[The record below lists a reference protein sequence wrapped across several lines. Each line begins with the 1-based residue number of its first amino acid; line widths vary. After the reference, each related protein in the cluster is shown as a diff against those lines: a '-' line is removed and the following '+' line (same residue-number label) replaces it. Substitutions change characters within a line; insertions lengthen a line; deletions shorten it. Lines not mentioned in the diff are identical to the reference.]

1 MQERYELAEGNP
13 PSAVK
18 VKEKEKPPKSQAPPP
33 VQQPLSAE
41 EASNAER
48 AAQKEKLHAEL
59 KQVLQLKG
67 QNQRSLQ
74 PSDSEMDPKKSETGE
89 DVKKSEMVQIVME
102 TEAEAGVSGIS
113 VSGGGKSGLF
123 IKDVQK
129 DSPAAKSL
137 SLQEGDQILSAKVYF
152 DNVKYED
159 ALQILQYAEPY
170 KISFCL
176 KRNVQSADVSMS
188 PGSGT
193 FEVKGP
199 KAKMPKMTVKSLK
212 PVKKVKSLGKS
223 SKESTLRDA
232 EDVDGEIS
240 AGKIDIPPVDVE
252 FSLPKFGKF
261 RKAKG
266 LTATE
271 SEGGSPDLKVKRS
284 SSDAKVM
291 RLKLPRMK
299 VKEAAAVEG
308 LALEVRGPSGKKSST
323 LPLEKVDTKGLE
335 VEGKV
340 KTKSPR
346 FGISLSK
353 SKKTPLPKADIEVKE
368 DIKFKAPQVELDVS
382 VPTSKADVVAEGPE
396 MSGKGESFHLK
407 MPTFGMTSKMSDVEV
422 KSPLTLAK
430 DEVEV
435 ESPEEKPKMLTMPT
449 FGVSLHGLESEGN
462 RSGTTIKGLEEKA
475 NIGIQL
481 PLIAIAAPKVD
492 VDLSLPNVEGA
503 VIAEA
508 GDKMPKDVK
517 EKGEGFQLKMPKFGV
532 SAKVPK
538 VGMDTS
544 LSQDT
549 VDTGE
554 EKPEFKMPEMKASKI
569 EISFPKGKAEG
580 EMGISVQKATLDS
593 DIPDG
598 KYNTGI
604 RLPSLDISAPKMDVD
619 ITLPKGKQEF
629 DGSSDDAGQ
638 APEPIIEIPDV
649 TIKMPKISL
658 PKFGLKSKEGHLD
671 AHAVASKVQGDVTLT
686 KHAEIEVESPD
697 MKTIGP
703 KIKMPSFGLSLSKD
717 KHDVTARQVEIKTKE
732 PEVVDEGKLKFSDIK
747 MPSID
752 IAAPKVTDIELPKAS
767 IEISGISG
775 EREIKS
781 YKSESLERP
790 DIKFKLPSVSLSK
803 FDTGIET
810 ERPKMDVKV
819 SPPKIG
825 AVAKITNWE
834 TGLKDGDLGMH
845 TGKLSIPKVDISVP
859 KLKPMEIE
867 VSSSKTDVDLSIG
880 KPVNVDTKLKSHD
893 LEMESSKN
901 KIDFP
906 SVKMPALNIDVPKVD
921 LNINLPQAKTEI
933 AKYEIDEPD
942 AKWKMPKVSLPSYH
956 GQEKNMDIQHDV
968 SSAKLGVDLKTPHV
982 DVDVKGAD
990 LTGKLGGVTMP
1001 KIGISFPKGTL
1012 AQDNEMEHR
1021 DPELMATIDKKL
1033 PAVKTGHDNA
1043 QGSLE
1048 AKLKLPSVILPS
1060 VEILTTELPDVDIKT
1075 GIPEA
1080 SLRPSG
1086 QADIAVEVS
1095 GEAEGKWKSHKFS
1108 LPKFGMSG
1116 SKTRKGEGHFKA
1128 PELERETDI
1137 PDVTVKGPRLK
1148 MPKFGISFPKSKL
1161 DHESS
1166 AEAAESS
1173 AKTDLK
1179 GPKAQAAIAGSKDG
1193 LDSVDAKI
1201 KLPAVELPQVGIA
1214 VPKVDI
1220 DVSPTKGKG
1229 DGHIEGDNEFPS
1241 AGRIQAPEINID
1253 VPNMQLEMPA
1263 FSLPTVGGS
1272 AKVGVLDVGQDS
1284 SKASAKAKIEVSAD
1298 GSPGASEV
1306 TVADGKVKIKEGKM
1320 KMPKF
1325 KIPSFNMSKKEVD
1338 VSEGKVEGDIGPPEM
1353 NVKLKKGK
1361 AKVPGPELDIES
1373 PEGKGKISFM
1383 KMPKFKMASPKGK
1396 VLGSD
1401 LNVSAEADG
1410 RGSEEDLQ
1418 GLNLH
1423 MKMPQISLPKFRGK
1437 EGKTD
1442 IGADATLPK
1451 DTSDIDLK
1459 PGIVKMPSLEMLS
1472 PSVKSDIE
1480 IPIPKTTVDFSGE
1493 DLREYK
1499 QDLKMPSL
1507 DVSAPSLE
1515 LDLSLPKPKVGPL
1528 LQQEGM
1534 GEVALEK
1541 SEVKLQMPKVE
1552 LPSIGLPDLR
1562 GRGAGI
1568 DEKEAE
1574 VHLLTGKKEKV
1585 SAITLK
1591 PQKVRLAGNGAE
1603 GSSEDEKATLKGSK
1617 IKMPTL
1623 DISMPKI
1630 RNLDADI
1637 PFADANVGIEGPGFR
1652 DVEGSFSL
1660 PSVELPKI
1668 PTPHIQ
1674 APELE
1679 LDVNIHKDIDVPM
1692 DPRLG
1697 KTHFEMKVPDVELSG
1712 PDVEGTNLKFKMP
1725 KMKMPT
1731 FGSSS
1736 TEGKG
1741 SESEHAEGGIR
1752 GVKIKMPKL
1761 QLGSLKGKAEDS
1773 EAIAEGEVKTKETS
1787 PDKRSHDLEAHGGKI
1802 KFKVPTVG
1810 ISVGG
1815 GEVKERDAD
1824 MQPLHPINDERELKI
1839 RMPKISIPDVG
1850 FTESEEKVGGAYP
1863 GAEFKVD
1870 AKLKSPKVQ
1879 SPKSAGF
1886 GDLEVDL
1893 GLSDAKMK
1901 MPHVKVPSIGISGW
1915 KGKSDD
1921 DMTVSLGSKA
1931 DFHAD
1936 ELEGRKSHFKMPDVE
1951 FSGPKIK
1958 SHGEYEIEQ
1967 AMVQSSAS
1975 KDKEAVASPVMISGK
1990 LKADKKDGVQTLDTE
2005 EDDDAGKKYQVKVPK
2020 FGISLP
2026 KAAMEGD
2033 SENTELKGIGG
2044 LSLKPGSAEHETEKQ
2059 VGKAKMPKVKKAV
2072 FVMMKSKEKGA
2083 EATSGLLES
2092 DVDSK
2097 TGTLEIEP
2105 PTADVKI
2112 KLPKIKKK
2120 PSFGRSRSK
2129 QKGAEVN
2136 GDFDASARD
2145 DSDAKASKM
2154 KFPKLGFSN
2163 SKTDSL
2169 DVNVNG
2175 SAPSGSSPQ
2184 LNGDHEASL
2193 ENGSQDNRAKLAKL
2207 KFPKLEFSSPYK
2219 AKEQDSE
2226 MNLKLVRTEEHASKD
2241 EVQGITFGAIKGTKF
2256 KPGKMSF
2263 SGFKKKTDKSE
2274 EIEGSTNIVA
2284 SSARTEMASMEKEGE
2299 GESKSG
2305 KSKIS
2310 IGFFS
2315 SKSRGE
2321 YIVDNSG
2328 GVSKSESIHVA
2339 SYEGGDADSKEK
2351 TARFKFPKI
2360 SLGQKSQGMV
2370 ETTEHAIL
2378 EKGAYIEETRAEEG
2392 MSGFTVSL
2400 PQVGFSTYQEH
2411 TSEEHIITEE
2421 GGSILRMTQTKRV
2434 KTETGPETS
2443 TVI

>member
-1 MQERYELAEGNP
+1 ME
-13 PSAVK
+13 
-18 VKEKEKPPKSQAPPP
+18 PKQ
-33 VQQPLSAE
+33 
-41 EASNAER
+41 
-48 AAQKEKLHAEL
+48 
-59 KQVLQLKG
+59 
-67 QNQRSLQ
+67 
-74 PSDSEMDPKKSETGE
+74 SETGE
-89 DVKKSEMVQIVME
+89 DVKKTEMVQIVME

-212 PVKKVKSLGKS
+212 PVKKVKSLGRS
-223 SKESTLRDA
+223 PKESTLREA

-266 LTATE
+266 LSATE
-271 SEGGSPDLKVKRS
+271 SEGTSPDLKVKRS

-323 LPLEKVDTKGLE
+323 LPRDNVDTKGLE

-353 SKKTPLPKADIEVKE
+353 SKKIALPKADIEVKE

-407 MPTFGMTSKMSDVEV
+407 MPTFGTTSRMPDVEV
-422 KSPLTLAK
+422 KPPLPLAK
-430 DEVEV
+430 DEVEST
-435 ESPEEKPKMLTMPT
+435 EGKPKMLTMPK

-462 RSGTTIKGLEEKA
+462 GSGTTVKGLEEKA
-475 NIGIQL
+475 NVGIKL
-481 PLIAIAAPKVD
+481 PSVAIAAPEVD
-492 VDLSLPNVEGA
+492 IDLSLPNVEGA
-503 VIAEA
+503 VITRA
-508 GDKMPKDVK
+508 GDKMPKDEK
-517 EKGEGFQLKMPKFGV
+517 EKGEGFQIKMPKFGV

-538 VGMDTS
+538 VDMDTS
-544 LSQDT
+544 RSQGT
-549 VDTGE
+549 VDTGV
-554 EKPEFKMPEMKASKI
+554 EKPEFKMPEMKATKI
-569 EISFPKGKAEG
+569 EISFPTGKAED
-580 EMGISVQKATLDS
+580 EMNISGQKATVDS

-598 KYNTGI
+598 KYKTGI
-604 RLPSLDISAPKMDVD
+604 RLPSLDISAPKLDVD

-629 DGSSDDAGQ
+629 DGSSDRAGQ
-638 APEPIIEIPDV
+638 PTELNIEIPDV
-649 TIKMPKISL
+649 TLKMPKISL
-658 PKFGLKSKEGHLD
+658 PKFGVKSKDGHID
-671 AHAVASKVQGDVTLT
+671 AHAVPSKVHGDVTLP
-686 KHAEIEVESPD
+686 KHGELEVESPD

-703 KIKMPSFGLSLSKD
+703 KIKMPSFGLSLTKD

-732 PEVVDEGKLKFSDIK
+732 PEVAAEGKFKFSDIK

-752 IAAPKVTDIELPKAS
+752 IATPKVTDIELSKAS

-775 EREIKS
+775 EREMES

-803 FDTGIET
+803 FDTAIET

-819 SPPKIG
+819 SPPKSG
-825 AVAKITNWE
+825 AVAKTTNWE
-834 TGLKDGDLGMH
+834 SGLKDGDLEMH
-845 TGKLSIPKVDISVP
+845 TGKLSFPKVDISVP
-859 KLKPMEIE
+859 KIKPIDIE
-867 VSSSKTDVDLSIG
+867 VSSSKTDVDLSVG
-880 KPVNVDTKLKSHD
+880 KPKVSEKPVNIDIKLKSHD
-893 LEMESSKN
+893 LEMESSKK

-921 LNINLPQAKTEI
+921 LDINLPQAKTEI
-933 AKYEIDEPD
+933 AEYEIDEPD

-956 GQEKNMDIQHDV
+956 GQEKNMDVQHDV
-968 SSAKLGVDLKTPHV
+968 SSAKLGVDLKSPHV
-982 DVDVKGAD
+982 GVDVKEAD
-990 LTGKLGGVTMP
+990 LSGKLGGVTIP
-1001 KIGISFPKGTL
+1001 KIGISFPKVTL

-1033 PAVKTGHDNA
+1033 PEVKIGHDNT
-1043 QGSLE
+1043 QESLE
-1048 AKLKLPSVILPS
+1048 AKLKLPS

-1075 GIPEA
+1075 SIPEA

-1095 GEAEGKWKSHKFS
+1095 GEAEGRWKSHKFS

-1116 SKTRKGEGHFKA
+1116 SKTKKGEGHVKA
-1128 PELERETDI
+1128 PELEGETDI
-1137 PDVTVKGPRLK
+1137 PALTVKGPRLK
-1148 MPKFGISFPKSKL
+1148 MPKFGISFPKAKL
-1161 DHESS
+1161 DIESS
-1166 AEAAESS
+1166 ADAEQPS
-1173 AKTDLK
+1173 AKTDFK
-1179 GPKAQAAIAGSKDG
+1179 GSKGQAAITGSKEG
-1193 LDSVDAKI
+1193 LDSVEAKI
-1201 KLPAVELPQVGIA
+1201 KLPTVELPQVSVA

-1220 DVSPTKGKG
+1220 DVSPPKGKG
-1229 DGHIEGDNEFPS
+1229 NGHLEGDNEFPS
-1241 AGRIQAPEINID
+1241 AGHIQAPEINID
-1253 VPNMQLEMPA
+1253 VPNVQLEMSA

-1272 AKVGVLDVGQDS
+1272 AKVGVLDVERDS

-1325 KIPSFNMSKKEVD
+1325 RIPSFNMSKKEVD
-1338 VSEGKVEGDIGPPEM
+1338 VSEGNVEGDVCTPEM

-1361 AKVPGPELDIES
+1361 AKVPEPELEIES

-1383 KMPKFKMASPKGK
+1383 KMPKFKMSSPKGK
-1396 VLGSD
+1396 ALGSD
-1401 LNVSAEADG
+1401 LKVSAEADG

-1418 GLNLH
+1418 GLNFH
-1423 MKMPQISLPKFRGK
+1423 MKMPHISLPKFRGK
-1437 EGKTD
+1437 EGKAD

-1459 PGIVKMPSLEMLS
+1459 PGIVKIPSLEIVS
-1472 PSVKSDIE
+1472 PSVKSDTE

-1499 QDLKMPSL
+1499 DDLKMPSL

-1515 LDLSLPKPKVGPL
+1515 LDLNLPKPKVGPL

-1534 GEVALEK
+1534 GEVSFGK

-1568 DEKEAE
+1568 EEKEAE

-1585 SAITLK
+1585 STITLK
-1591 PQKVRLAGNGAE
+1591 PQKVRLDWEGTE

-1623 DISMPKI
+1623 DISMPKV

-1637 PFADANVGIEGPGFR
+1637 PFADANVDIEGPGFR

-1668 PTPHIQ
+1668 PTPHLQ

-1679 LDVNIHKDIDVPM
+1679 LNVNIHKDNNVPV
-1692 DPRLG
+1692 DPGLG

-1712 PDVEGTNLKFKMP
+1712 PDVERTNLKFKMP
-1725 KMKMPT
+1725 KIKMPT

-1741 SESEHAEGGIR
+1741 SESESAEGGIR

-1787 PDKRSHDLEAHGGKI
+1787 TDIRSHDLEAHGGKI
-1802 KFKVPTVG
+1802 KFKVPTVD

-1815 GEVKERDAD
+1815 GEVKERAAD
-1824 MQPLHPINDERELKI
+1824 MQPLHPIDDEKELKI

-1850 FTESEEKVGGAYP
+1850 FTESEGQVGGGYP

-1879 SPKSAGF
+1879 SPKGAGF

-1931 DFHAD
+1931 DFHAE
-1936 ELEGRKSHFKMPDVE
+1936 ELEGRRSHFKMPDVE

-1958 SHGEYEIEQ
+1958 SHGEYEIEKT
-1967 AMVQSSAS
+1967 MVQPAVS
-1975 KDKEAVASPVMISGK
+1975 KDKEASPVTISGK
-1990 LKADKKDGVQTLDTE
+1990 LKADKKDGVHTLPTE
-2005 EDDDAGKKYQVKVPK
+2005 EDDDEGKKYQVKFPT
-2020 FGISLP
+2020 FGMSLP
-2026 KAAMEGD
+2026 KVVMEED

-2059 VGKAKMPKVKKAV
+2059 VGKVKMPKVKKAV

-2105 PTADVKI
+2105 PAADLKI

-2129 QKGAEVN
+2129 QKGSEVN
-2136 GDFDASARD
+2136 GDFDASTKD

-2154 KFPKLGFSN
+2154 KFPKLGFS
-2163 SKTDSL
+2163 KTDSL

-2175 SAPSGSSPQ
+2175 STPSGLSPQ

-2241 EVQGITFGAIKGTKF
+2241 EVQGSTFGAIKGTKF
-2256 KPGKMSF
+2256 KPGKISF

-2274 EIEGSTNIVA
+2274 DIEGSTNIVA

-2328 GVSKSESIHVA
+2328 GVSKSESIHVT

-2378 EKGAYIEETRAEEG
+2378 EKGVNIEETGAEEG

-2411 TSEEHIITEE
+2411 TSEEHINTEE